1 MILDKT
7 RALVAILLTLAMAAC
22 NHAPAGAPSPSPSG
36 VLVVVATTS
45 TLAALVRTVA
55 DDTISVHA
63 LVPIGVSPETYEP
76 TPRDLI
82 ELSHA
87 ALVVENGAGLESWL
101 DKLITSS
108 ATHARVVALSDAIT
122 GSAGGANGSQLTV
135 NPHFWLDPNYAEL
148 YVARIAHELAQ
159 IDPANAARY
168 RANAAAEI
176 NRLSVLDTWT
186 RRRIATIPQDR
197 RAMIAQHDA
206 WYYFDKRYGI
216 RDVGVIET
224 SPGKEPSAGELAAL
238 IATAKANN
246 VHAIFA
252 EPEFSPKL
260 AQQLAEGA
268 NIKTVTDLYDDSL
281 GTTPLLSS
289 YEGRMHHNVDTIVEA
304 LGS

>member
-1 MILDKT
+1 MILDKQ
-7 RALVAILLTLAMAAC
+7 RAVSAALLTLALSACGHGPAATPS
-22 NHAPAGAPSPSPSG
+22 AAPSSG
-36 VLVVVATTS
+36 PVVVATTT
-45 TLAALVRTVA
+45 TLAALVRTVG
-55 DDTISVHA
+55 DDTIVVHA

-82 ELSHA
+82 ALSSA
-87 ALVVENGAGLESWL
+87 SLVVENGAGLETWL
-101 DKLITSS
+101 DKLIKSS
-108 ATHARVVALSDAIT
+108 ATNARIVVLSDVIANPP
-122 GSAGGANGSQLTV
+122 GAPQAV
-135 NPHFWLDPNYAEL
+135 NPHFWLDPNYAQL
-148 YVARIAHELAQ
+148 YVARIAHELAR
-159 IDPANAARY
+159 IDPGNAARY

-176 NRLSVLDTWT
+176 NRLSELDTWT
-186 RRRIATIPQDR
+186 RRRISTIPQDR

-260 AQQLAEGA
+260 AKQLAEGA
-268 NIKTVTDLYDDSL
+268 GITTVTDLYDDSL
-281 GTTPLLSS
+281 GTTPQLST
-289 YEGRMHHNVDTIVEA
+289 YEGMMHHNVDTIVEA
-304 LGS
+304 LRS